1 MGSTRQDYRPSSLVK
16 VPSKKNVY
24 YVYVT
29 RPRELQ
35 SKGKQAKRSTRT
47 TDFKIAQSKQHEI
60 TEQIYQEFDQQLSEL
75 NSFEVQL
82 DRLLEGRGLSRER
95 LRALEPDGE
104 LPDQTSLILLL
115 KSLGVAVTSE
125 LVAAMK
131 PEFRQEVADLGTE
144 QTPVDLLADVASSIA
159 KQDARDKFSDYLP
172 HYLEGR
178 PWNRINTRN
187 EAKRYIKLFIEQTG
201 DLRISELKV
210 KHAYDW
216 AQMMHD
222 AGSSNSRIKAAIS
235 YVRGLLQWCIERG
248 HIEQNPWETTLK
260 LKNYG
265 VKKQH
270 YKPFT
275 KTQLHNLFALDMKTE
290 DRLLLTILVST
301 GMRLDEAALLSWDN
315 IKIEGEAVPHFD
327 LLGGIVKNT
336 GSERFVAIPDVL
348 LRRLPT
354 KGQGR
359 LFSYPI
365 DADGKA
371 QRKASE
377 RLGKHI
383 HKIRSDPKQV
393 THSLRGTLKDLL
405 RDAGVS
411 KEVNDFITGHDQG
424 DQAGNY
430 GQGPSLKVRQEA
442 VNRIEHPWLK

>member
-1 MGSTRQDYRPSSLVK
+1 MGSTRQDYRPPSLVQ

-35 SKGKQAKRSTRT
+35 VKGKQAKRSTRT
-47 TDFKIAQSKQHEI
+47 TDLKIARSRQHELA
-60 TEQIYQEFDQQLSEL
+60 EQIYQEFDQQLADL
-75 NSFEVQL
+75 NSFEVQV
-82 DRLLEGRGLSRER
+82 DRLLEGRGLSREL

-104 LPDQTSLILLL
+104 LPDQTSLILFL
-115 KSLGVAVTSE
+115 KSLGVAVTPE
-125 LVAAMK
+125 LVAAME
-131 PEFRQEVADLGTE
+131 PAHRQEVADLGSE
-144 QTPVDLLADVASSIA
+144 QTPVDLLTDVATTIT
-159 KQDARDKFSDYLP
+159 KQDAKDKFSDYLP
-172 HYLEGR
+172 LYLEGR

-187 EAKRYIKLFIEQTG
+187 EASRYIKLFIEQMD
-201 DLRISELKV
+201 DLQVSKLRV

-216 AQMMHD
+216 AKMMHD

-270 YKPFT
+270 YKPLT
-275 KTQLHNLFALDMKTE
+275 KSQLHNLFALDMKDE
-290 DRLLLTILVST
+290 DRLLLTILVTT

-315 IKIEGEAVPHFD
+315 IKVDGEEVPHFD

-348 LRRLPT
+348 LKRLPT

-383 HKIRSDPKQV
+383 HKIRNDPKQV

-405 RDAGVS
+405 RDVGVS

-424 DQAGNY
+424 DQAGDY
-430 GQGPSLKVRQEA
+430 GKGPSLKVRLDA
-442 VNRIEHPWLK
+442 VNSVDHPWLK